1 MTPSIIRL
9 FVLILIFASV
19 FLAAEATISWMRS
32 RSGSRRAVNKRLK
45 MMESGLD
52 REVVLSQLRRSTE
65 SNFDFLPLG
74 LGNLARRFERILQ
87 SSGINMPVRNIVFF
101 MLAGTGLIF
110 AITLFGAAVA
120 GYSISAGITQLAIV
134 FSAVMGIGV
143 PLVVFTRLSDRRR
156 TKMQQQFPVALDVF
170 VRGLRAGHPISAAL
184 SLLTTEMQ
192 DPIGSEFGIVVDE
205 VNYGADLRDSLQ
217 SMADRWDMD
226 DMQMFV
232 VSLSVQ
238 SETGGNLAEIL
249 ENLSGVIRE
258 RASMMMKVRAL
269 SSEGR
274 MTALI
279 LTALP
284 ILSFAGLFLVK
295 PSFYLDIATDPAFII
310 GFSGLVLLYFIGFFT
325 IRRMIDLKV

>member
-1 MTPSIIRL
+1 MTPAVIKL

-19 FLAAEATISWMRS
+19 FLAAEATVSWIRS
-32 RSGSRRAVNKRLK
+32 SSGSSRAVNKRLK
-45 MMESGLD
+45 MMASGLD
-52 REVVLSQLRRSTE
+52 RGEVLSRLRRSTG
-65 SNFDFLPLG
+65 SNFDLLPFG
-74 LGNLARRFERILQ
+74 LGSLARRFERILQ
-87 SSGINMPVRNIVFF
+87 SSGIKMPVRNILFLMF
-101 MLAGTGLIF
+101 AGTGLIF
-110 AITLFGAAVA
+110 AITLFGSVMG
-120 GYSISAGITQLAIV
+120 GYSVTVGIAQLAII

-143 PLVVFTRLSDRRR
+143 PLVVFTRLSDQRRA
-156 TKMQQQFPVALDVF
+156 KMQQQFPVALDVF

-184 SLLTTEMQ
+184 DLLTTEMQ

-205 VNYGADLRDSLQ
+205 VNYGGELRDSLQ
-217 SMADRWDMD
+217 AMANRWDMD

-284 ILSFAGLFLVK
+284 ILSFAGLFLSR
-295 PSFYLDIATDPAFII
+295 PSFYLDVATDPAFII
-310 GFSGLVLLYFIGFFT
+310 GFSGLVLLYFIGFFA
-325 IRRMIDLKV
+325 IRRLIDLKV